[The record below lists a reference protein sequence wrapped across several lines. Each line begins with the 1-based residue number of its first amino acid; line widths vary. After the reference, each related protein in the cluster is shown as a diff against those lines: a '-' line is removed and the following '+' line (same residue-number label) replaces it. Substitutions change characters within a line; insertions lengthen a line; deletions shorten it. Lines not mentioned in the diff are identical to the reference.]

1 MTNDSSASLEEAML
15 RNEILR
21 IRNTFSF
28 RLGLLL
34 TDSLFRKPWLIFVFP
49 YLFIKMS
56 LDFVKNRKH
65 YSTLSNETSLGAYNS
80 ECILL
85 FVASEGGKAAC
96 ERAKELATEWLS
108 EYRNHLV
115 IVSSNTGLIGFNQ
128 PNLSLYMIPD
138 PKSKENISRSQWNKS
153 CENTMFR
160 AIYTH
165 LPRLF
170 LFDGPYPYRGVL
182 NAIESAPDMESV
194 WIQSERTNEEIISK
208 ASSHFTKVRK
218 MDYLEKSLS
227 STNNSKR
234 NYHSLT
240 NRILLATGY
249 GFHEGSQKTPN
260 TVLNSLSI
268 YENIHLIGV
277 KNTRIRD
284 QSSQYAEL
292 WDGVIDNPN
301 IPKLQAA
308 IVSDN
313 IELISKLHSLMV
325 PTLCILHKNTTKE
338 VRKVIQSLA
347 MSGTLFVSQWD
358 EKEEIELYIQALLNR
373 EWNLSI
379 NQRGTVS
386 DKSTIFNEFIQSE

>member
-1 MTNDSSASLEEAML
+1 
-15 RNEILR
+15 
-21 IRNTFSF
+21 
-28 RLGLLL
+28 
-34 TDSLFRKPWLIFVFP
+34 
-49 YLFIKMS
+49 MS